1 VRDSGSVRIKAVYL
15 AIGVNLDGH
24 KEVLGLWIAQH
35 TSTEH
40 SVEPDA
46 VLFALFFLE
55 NVNIRIFRK
64 KMVSV
69 PFIIR

>member
-1 VRDSGSVRIKAVYL
+1 MCIRDS
-15 AIGVNLDGH
+15 
-24 KEVLGLWIAQH
+24 

-64 KMVSV
+64 KMVSA
-69 PFIIR
+69 PSIIR